1 MVYEEIIILI
11 VGIIV
16 GGLAKY
22 FWDRLT
28 LAHEYKLKTIND
40 RIDEFVKDSKKYFGP
55 LALASGDLSQTLSK
69 DETLQEKERAF
80 YRLSK
85 YLYQRELLR
94 ENTYFYFPSKDK
106 EGDVINVF
114 KALNTT
120 ISEMFGDNQKYIAR
134 IISYYESNK
143 EYNAFYAPS
152 TPSNEFTIFKSKIDE
167 NKFKEELK
175 ENSKKLCSLI
185 MDAITMTYE
194 SWYKQHKSFYSGLT
208 NKLKRGKKQ

>member
-1 MVYEEIIILI
+1 MVWKEIISLI

-16 GGLAKY
+16 GGFAKY

-40 RIDEFVKDSKKYFGP
+40 RIDEFVIDSKKYFGP

-85 YLYQRELLR
+85 YLYQREVLR
-94 ENTYFYFPSKDK
+94 ENTYFYFPSEDK
-106 EGDVINVF
+106 EKEVMDVF

-120 ISEMFGDNQKYIAR
+120 ISEMFGDNQRYIAR
-134 IISYYESNK
+134 IISYYASNK
-143 EYNAFYAPS
+143 EYNAFCDDLPKL
-152 TPSNEFTIFKSKIDE
+152 SNEFAIFKSKSAE
-167 NKFKEELK
+167 KKFKKELE

-185 MDAITMTYE
+185 MDAIAMTYE
-194 SWYKQHKSFYSGLT
+194 SWYKQHKSFYSVL
-208 NKLKRGKKQ
+208 NIY

>member
-1 MVYEEIIILI
+1 MEWAAIFSLI
-11 VGIIV
+11 VGLIV

-55 LALASGDLSQTLSK
+55 LALASGDLCQTLRG

-85 YLYQRELLR
+85 YLYQRERLR
-94 ENTYFYFPSKDK
+94 ENTYFYFPSEDT
-106 EGDVINVF
+106 EGDIINVF
-114 KALNTT
+114 TALNTT
-120 ISEMFGDNQKYIAR
+120 ISKMFGDNQKDIAR

-143 EYNAFYAPS
+143 EYNDFCALS
-152 TPSNEFTIFKSKIDE
+152 TPSNEFAIFKSKIDE
-167 NKFKEELK
+167 SKFKKDLE
-175 ENSKKLCSLI
+175 ENSGKLCSLI
-185 MDAITMTYE
+185 MGAITMTYE
-194 SWYKQHKSFYSGLT
+194 SWYKQHKCFYSGLT
-208 NKLKRGKKQ
+208 NKLNRGKKQ

>member
-1 MVYEEIIILI
+1 MEWEAIFSLI
-11 VGIIV
+11 VGLIV

-22 FWDRLT
+22 VWDRLT

-40 RIDEFVKDSKKYFGP
+40 RIDEFVKDSKKYFSP
-55 LALASGDLSQTLSK
+55 LALASGDLSQTLRG

-85 YLYQRELLR
+85 YLYQRERLR
-94 ENTYFYFPSKDK
+94 ENTYFYFPSKDM
-106 EGDVINVF
+106 EGDIINVF
-114 KALNTT
+114 TALNTT
-120 ISEMFGDNQKYIAR
+120 ISKMFGDNQKDIAR

-143 EYNAFYAPS
+143 EYNDFCVLSA
-152 TPSNEFTIFKSKIDE
+152 PSNEFAIFKSKIDE
-167 NKFKEELK
+167 SKFKKDLE
-175 ENSKKLCSLI
+175 ENSGKLCSVI

-208 NKLKRGKKQ
+208 NKLNRGKKQ